1 MISLFFRKRD
11 ISPLKVL
18 CLGAHSD
25 DIEIGCGGT
34 IMRLLTEDNNME
46 VTWVVFSAG
55 KDRSKEARSG
65 AELFLRQAEYKEIII
80 NDFKDSFFPY
90 MGSGIKQTFEEL
102 KKSMSPDLIFTHYQ
116 KDAHQD
122 HKLISELTWN
132 TFRNH
137 LILEYEIVKYD
148 GDLGSP
154 NVFITLSAE
163 IAQKKIKFITESFES
178 QGSHHWFTE
187 DAFLSIMRIRGL
199 ECNAAERFAE
209 GYYCRKVL
217 I

>member
-1 MISLFFRKRD
+1 
-11 ISPLKVL
+11 
-18 CLGAHSD
+18 
-25 DIEIGCGGT
+25 
-34 IMRLLTEDNNME
+34 MRLLMENNNME

-55 KDRSKEARSG
+55 KDRSKEARISAG
-65 AELFLRQAEYKEIII
+65 LFLRQAERKKIII
-80 NDFKDSFFPY
+80 ENFKDGFFPY
-90 MGSGIKQTFEEL
+90 VGSRIKKVFEEL
-102 KKSMSPDLIFTHYQ
+102 KKSVSPDLIFTHYQ

-154 NVFITLSAE
+154 NVFVTLSAE
-163 IAQKKIKFITESFES
+163 IAQKKIQFITESFKS